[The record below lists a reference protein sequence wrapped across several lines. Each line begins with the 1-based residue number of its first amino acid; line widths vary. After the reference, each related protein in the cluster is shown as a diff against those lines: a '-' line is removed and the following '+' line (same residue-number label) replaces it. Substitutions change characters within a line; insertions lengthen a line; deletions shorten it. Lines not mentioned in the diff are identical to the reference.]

1 MIKYDYIAQIYLY
14 FKLLMLFDL
23 DMWPCRLVVGR
34 RGGWGCATGK
44 QGQVPGRAYL
54 CKNTHSS
61 VFGQPN

>member
-1 MIKYDYIAQIYLY
+1 
-14 FKLLMLFDL
+14 MLFDL

-44 QGQVPGRAYL
+44 QVQVPGRAYL